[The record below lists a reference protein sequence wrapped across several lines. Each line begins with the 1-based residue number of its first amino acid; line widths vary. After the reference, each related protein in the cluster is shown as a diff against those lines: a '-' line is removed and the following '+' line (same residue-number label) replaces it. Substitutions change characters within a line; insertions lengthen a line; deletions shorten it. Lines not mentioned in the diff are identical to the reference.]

1 MALDLTQDSVEDL
14 TTPVGTQ
21 QTAEDGDPPF
31 TQTQTS
37 LDEEDDD
44 PLTQTQRSLDDGPS
58 QGGAGEATARKGRV
72 SPAQKETILM
82 IPEKLSK
89 TKVLVQFDEAS
100 DAKLDLSGDIGAVG
114 RFLVIGKAAACGV
127 KGEKGE
133 KGANGAELTTDQVHL
148 RMDLKGQMYNCRVL
162 PTCTTM
168 VMSLKD
174 DEAKVESIATDLM
187 RLDHDAHAQEGQHI
201 HTSNTGATAGAGQKN
216 SKTGAKKLKV

>member
-37 LDEEDDD
+37 LDEEEDD
-44 PLTQTQRSLDDGPS
+44 PLTQTQRSLDEGPS
-58 QGGAGEATARKGRV
+58 QGGAGEATARKVVKGDARV

-82 IPEKLSK
+82 ISEKLSK
-89 TKVLVQFDEAS
+89 TKVLVQFDEDS

-114 RFLVIGKAAACGV
+114 RFLVIGKAEG
-127 KGEKGE
+127 
-133 KGANGAELTTDQVHL
+133 GANGGNGAELTTDQVHL

-187 RLDHDAHAQEGQHI
+187 RLEHDAHAQEGQHI
-201 HTSNTGATAGAGQKN
+201 DTSK
-216 SKTGAKKLKV
+216 KTGAKKLKV